1 MAIRRVEKVEGLVPV
16 RRAIIS
22 VSDKTGLETFVP
34 GLISNCP
41 GIMIYSTG
49 GTFRAIKGILGDE
62 SAEQSLREASTYTG
76 MPETEGGLV
85 KILHHRV
92 FLGTLTE
99 SYCEG
104 HQRDLRRE
112 GAVEINLL
120 VVNPYPF
127 QRVVEVAGCDIED
140 ARGNIDIG
148 GPSNLR
154 AAAKNWHRVMTIVD
168 PGDYGRLLGELGSNK
183 GCTTLKTR
191 YDLSWKVFALTAAYD
206 QAIVDF
212 GAGVPFEQAVKSYE
226 VVDRVEAGS

>member
-1 MAIRRVEKVEGLVPV
+1 MGIRRVEKIEGLVPV

-22 VSDKTGLETFVP
+22 VSDKTDLETLVP
-34 GLISNCP
+34 GLIRVNP
-41 GIMIYSTG
+41 DIIIYSTG
-49 GTFRAIKGILGDE
+49 GTFSAIKKIIGDE
-62 SAEQSLREASTYTG
+62 VAGRNLLEASTYTG

-104 HQRDLRRE
+104 HQRDLERE
-112 GAVEINLL
+112 EAVEINLL

-127 QRVVEVAGCDIED
+127 QKIVEAADCDIED

-154 AAAKNWHRVMTIVD
+154 AAAKNWHRVMTVVD
-168 PGDYGRLLGELGSNK
+168 PRDYGKLLDELDSND
-183 GCTTLKTR
+183 GCTTLRTR
-191 YDLSWKVFALTAAYD
+191 YDLHWKVFALTAAYD

-212 GAGVPFEQAVKSYE
+212 GAGVPFEDAVKSYE
-226 VVDRVEAGS
+226 VVDRVETES